1 MRTLQL
7 LIITHYLQI
16 SWHDMNFKLS
26 LVYILINEVGQWFYE
41 LDHVTFLK
49 IYSNL

>member
-16 SWHDMNFKLS
+16 YNVYIYI
-26 LVYILINEVGQWFYE
+26 VYILINEDGQ
-41 LDHVTFLK
+41 
-49 IYSNL
+49 

>member
-1 MRTLQL
+1 MDTSQL
-7 LIITHYLQI
+7 LITTYYLQI
-16 SWHDMNFKLS
+16 SWHDMSFKFPMG
-26 LVYILINEVGQWFYE
+26 YILINEVGQWFYQ

>member
-16 SWHDMNFKLS
+16 SWHDMDFKLL